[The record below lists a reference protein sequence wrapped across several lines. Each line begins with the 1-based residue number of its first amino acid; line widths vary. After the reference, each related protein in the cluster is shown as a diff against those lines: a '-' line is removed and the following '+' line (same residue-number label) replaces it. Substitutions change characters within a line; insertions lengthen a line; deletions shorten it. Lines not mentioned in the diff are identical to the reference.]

1 MKQDTHIAFSTGL
14 ALALSTMLHLG
25 LACTTA
31 AIAAAVTVNWLVDRV
46 GHERRGRFIVRSA
59 WSHSILFITVT
70 TLAILYPLTLIW
82 VCSFTTAAVP
92 ALAGSLS
99 HLALDAVTKNG
110 VAPFWP
116 LSRRRV
122 RGVVRYDDRIV
133 NWVFRLAGLLLWAS
147 VAIRLFQRP

>member
-14 ALALSTMLHLG
+14 ALALSTILHLG

-31 AIAAAVTVNWLVDRV
+31 AIAATVIVNWLVDRV

-59 WSHSILFITVT
+59 WSHSIPFITVT
-70 TLAILYPLTLIW
+70 TIAILYPLALLW
-82 VCSFTTAAVP
+82 RCGFTTTAIP

-99 HLALDAVTKNG
+99 HLALDAVTRNG
-110 VAPFWP
+110 VAPLWP

-122 RGVVRYDDRIV
+122 RGIVKYDDRLV
-133 NWVFRLAGLLLWAS
+133 NWLFRVAGLLLAAS
-147 VAIRLFQRP
+147 VVIHFLASW